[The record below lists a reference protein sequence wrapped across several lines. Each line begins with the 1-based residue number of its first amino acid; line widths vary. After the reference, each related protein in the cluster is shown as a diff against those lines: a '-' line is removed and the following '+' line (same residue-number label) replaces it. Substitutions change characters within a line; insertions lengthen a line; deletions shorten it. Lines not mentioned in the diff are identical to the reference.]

1 MTVSALDDPLVS
13 LQSSLESAQN
23 SLPAASTIAPPHSG
37 ISLFDT
43 KNELFLSYLE
53 NLTFLI
59 LFKLRDLKSPA
70 QSTNGDARSPNGESD
85 IPATV
90 VQTLVELRLYLERG
104 VRPLESRLR
113 YQLDK
118 VVRAAADADAATA
131 ANGAVNTR
139 SRADST
145 DGDAIAMPAV
155 DPLSF
160 RPNPAAFRRPPA
172 PAPALEEQEKPEA
185 YRPPR
190 IAPTLPP
197 DFDSARRPPRERR
210 PQRSALLEEFIE
222 DELSGAPAARAS
234 IGSAMDRAGQR
245 QRTAK
250 ERREEAE
257 RTQFEEENLTRL
269 PGKGGKKGKRGR
281 ERDGWGGEEWS
292 GLGRGAER
300 LLEMTGGEGR
310 KKRKAEG
317 ESRSAGRMGEKWE
330 TKVRRAEA
338 KKRKKSN

>member
-1 MTVSALDDPLVS
+1 MTVSALNDLLTS
-13 LQSSLESAQN
+13 LQGSLESAQS
-23 SLPAASTIAPPHSG
+23 SLPEASKIAPPASG

-53 NLTFLI
+53 HLTFLI
-59 LFKLRDLKSPA
+59 LVKLRNLKSSA
-70 QSTNGDARSPNGESD
+70 QPSNGASNSPQGESD
-85 IPATV
+85 IPTAV
-90 VQTLVELRLYLERG
+90 VQQLVELRIYLERG

-118 VVRAAADADAATA
+118 VVRAAADAETAAAATTT
-131 ANGAVNTR
+131 NGAAL
-139 SRADST
+139 SRFHA
-145 DGDAIAMPAV
+145 GPEI
-155 DPLSF
+155 DPLSY
-160 RPNPAAFRRPPA
+160 RPNPAAFRRPVA
-172 PAPALEEQEKPEA
+172 PAPALEDAEKPEP

-222 DELSGAPAARAS
+222 DELSGAPTTQAS
-234 IGSAMDRAGQR
+234 IGSARERAGQR
-245 QRTAK
+245 QRTAR
-250 ERREEAE
+250 ERRKEDE
-257 RTQFEEENLTRL
+257 RNQYEEENMVRL
-269 PGKGGKKGKRGR
+269 PGKGGKKGKRDR
-281 ERDGWGGEEWS
+281 ERDGWGGEEWA

-300 LLEMTGGEGR
+300 LLEMTGGGGE

-317 ESRSAGRMGEKWE
+317 EGGRTGGRIGERWE

-338 KKRKKSN
+338 KGRKKGH